1 MKKKTKIKRI
11 NCENL
16 KGPYLVLS
24 SHASFIDFPHNV
36 LAMENEKSC
45 WVASVEEFIGI
56 RSWLFDKAKVIPK
69 RKFSNDMVL
78 IRKIGD
84 KDQKIVVM
92 GNADCI
98 SNGEFSKSRNGVRA
112 ANYNLVLE
120 TGRWFSNGEYPVNT
134 YRPDNPDT
142 DVYLRYKQVRYLK
155 AVLIGVIPA
164 LIGIIGLIVWL
175 RRRKE

>member
-1 MKKKTKIKRI
+1 ML
-11 NCENL
+11 EL
-16 KGPYLVLS
+16 QVD
-24 SHASFIDFPHNV
+24 DF
-36 LAMENEKSC
+36 ENEK
-45 WVASVEEFIGI
+45 VEFNPEKEEIDCQGVPI
-56 RSWLFDKAKVIPK
+56 V
-69 RKFSNDMVL
+69 MVL

-98 SNGEFSKSRNGVRA
+98 SNGEFSKSRNGIRA

-142 DVYLRYKQVRYLK
+142 DVYLRYKQVRYLR
-155 AVLIGVIPA
+155 AVLVGIIPA
-164 LIGIIGLIVWL
+164 LFGIIGLIVWL